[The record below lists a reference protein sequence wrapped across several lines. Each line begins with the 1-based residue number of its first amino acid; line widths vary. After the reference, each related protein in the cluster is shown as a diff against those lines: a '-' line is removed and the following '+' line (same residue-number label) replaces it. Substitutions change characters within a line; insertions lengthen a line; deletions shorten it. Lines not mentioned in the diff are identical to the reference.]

1 MALPN
6 PTRPPLRFGPRYA
19 QRMRHPLA
27 SRLAAAARAASWLLV
42 GAALA
47 SLAVALAAA
56 AWALLS

>member
-1 MALPN
+1 MARPN

-19 QRMRHPLA
+19 QRMRHLA
-27 SRLAAAARAASWLLV
+27 SRLSSAGRVVSWILV

-47 SLAVALAAA
+47 TLAVALAAA